1 MSMAEAI
8 DWGILITAAASLV
21 FALMAYRTVIRT
33 TSRVDGFVAAGRKF
47 LASLEDGFKGI
58 LDPSF
63 VADVITQ
70 TCTKDIQNPDGS
82 PVSMPQFIGGY
93 ISAYG
98 PGLKKD
104 LLGELPK
111 LVPLL
116 LNPSNPPPSGGMSP
130 GQALA
135 AQRWGSGGLKAAQQ
149 VGKAAGKVGGIG
161 GRISDMVEQGTAVVQ
176 LIPVLKELKAEL
188 GGMRGAGNGGNGGN
202 GEAATSPTSSGITDW
217 GPPF

>member
-70 TCTKDIQNPDGS
+70 TCT
-82 PVSMPQFIGGY
+82 
-93 ISAYG
+93 
-98 PGLKKD
+98 
-104 LLGELPK
+104 
-111 LVPLL
+111 
-116 LNPSNPPPSGGMSP
+116 
-130 GQALA
+130 
-135 AQRWGSGGLKAAQQ
+135 
-149 VGKAAGKVGGIG
+149 
-161 GRISDMVEQGTAVVQ
+161 
-176 LIPVLKELKAEL
+176 
-188 GGMRGAGNGGNGGN
+188 
-202 GEAATSPTSSGITDW
+202 
-217 GPPF
+217 